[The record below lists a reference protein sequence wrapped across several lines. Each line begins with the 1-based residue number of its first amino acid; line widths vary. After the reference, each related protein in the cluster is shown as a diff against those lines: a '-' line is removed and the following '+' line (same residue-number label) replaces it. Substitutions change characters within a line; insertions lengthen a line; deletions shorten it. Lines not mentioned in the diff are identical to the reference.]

1 MEIRCRRCGGEIDA
15 KSAKRQYCDACR
27 KQAAVERSVERSKAE
42 GNTALAE
49 ERRRLGLTAREMAE
63 YLGIDRTA
71 YYKAERYGMEPG
83 AEVRRRIED
92 KLGIAAEELFGEL
105 MYLKRC
111 WSCGDVFQTQN
122 PCGRI
127 CPACREARQER
138 PAKPVRARRN
148 ETNQERIARLARE
161 AREAG
166 MSYGQYVTGMEKGKK
181 K

>member
-42 GNTALAE
+42 GNAALAE
-49 ERRRLGLTAREMAE
+49 ERQRLGLTAREMAE

-127 CPACREARQER
+127 CPACREARQEKPAKRVR
-138 PAKPVRARRN
+138 PAARQSI
-148 ETNQERIARLARE
+148 QEVAAA

-166 MSYGQYVTGMEKGKK
+166 MSYGQYVAGMEKGKK

>member
-1 MEIRCRRCGGEIDA
+1 MTGRCRRCGGEIEA

-42 GNTALAE
+42 GNAALAE

-166 MSYGQYVTGMEKGKK
+166 MSYGQYVAGMEKGKK